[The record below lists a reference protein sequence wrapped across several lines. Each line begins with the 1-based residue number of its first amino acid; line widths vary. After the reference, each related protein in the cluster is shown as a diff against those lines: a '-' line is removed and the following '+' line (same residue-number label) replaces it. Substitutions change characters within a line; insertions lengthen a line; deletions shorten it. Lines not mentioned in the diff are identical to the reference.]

1 MCAIPCIRGCSLRL
15 AGELILFRESQPGH
29 LRGCRVALVH
39 LFICFYEEPTLTR
52 RYGDEYL
59 RFKQNVPRWL
69 PRLKAVE
76 GRGRVGL

>member
-1 MCAIPCIRGCSLRL
+1 VLFAL
-15 AGELILFRESQPGH
+15 AGELILFESRS
-29 LRGCRVALVH
+29 LAIYAAVVWLLVH

-69 PRLKAVE
+69 PRLKAWKGADE
-76 GRGRVGL
+76 